1 MEERKKWIVLAIIS
15 GFIALLFI
23 PIYQTRVISYGIDA
37 YSSHKPIFGNRS
49 EKIALKTA
57 SHTRAIGLILVDM
70 RRSENPTDVSVR
82 ITDAKTN
89 ALIAQPTIPKEEIK
103 DDSFA
108 FASLEDTAIPADTDI
123 QIELSAPDATNKNP
137 IGMRFGEKNID
148 PAIALKE
155 RVPLWNAI
163 ITIGKN
169 RASDWKHV
177 GIAAAA
183 SLFIALP
190 ALLGKN
196 NKRYWLIALALII
209 IAGLYSRFW
218 ITSQFGGVS
227 GGDAYNYL
235 AISTAL
241 SELQNPF
248 ENAKRLPGY
257 PLLLVPILVSG
268 AFDEQ
273 FVMRSIQIIASMW
286 AIAALA
292 LLVRSLKIS
301 WPVAIASGAILAFQK
316 DYFWTSTRPE
326 PYALYAALLI
336 TALWLYIRIYQK
348 APAYYSVL
356 FGIILGYS
364 AMVRQ
369 EGFVFAAVLG
379 ACSLV
384 YEFYSLKKHGKQTW
398 ISSVKRFSLM
408 YLSALLI
415 VLPFFIHN
423 ISSYGTPFYTPYLEG
438 ERLQIV
444 DSFHAFKD
452 ATGATWGVL
461 GSMWKP
467 AWDQLERLDFTTLPF
482 MASVIGMWS
491 WYAFLRSNQAKKY
504 APFIFV
510 LFFIA
515 WVALIAGAVYAKP
528 FINGNLPIITAGFIL
543 ASIPVFL
550 LETKFAGLVILL
562 VLISQLGVATWF
574 HPFPKHYEQSYP
586 FIVLMIAT
594 ALLARLPDRKLL
606 AASGIALA
614 LLPFFLVASF
624 LAQKGN
630 AAIDRQNEDAALD
643 SVTYRAARYA
653 RDLPGPT
660 GFDQAYLPARLY
672 FDPNAIYFPSE
683 DNPSQEMEQRWL
695 NEHPIKTLVITN
707 SNNVF
712 KKPYPDWK
720 HLVTFKAAS
729 HDERIEEA
737 SIYEL
742 P

>member
-1 MEERKKWIVLAIIS
+1 MAKKNRIIFGIAAIAC
-15 GFIALLFI
+15 IAFFA
-23 PIYQTRVISYGIDA
+23 PIYQTRVVSYGIDA

-49 EKIALKTA
+49 EKFSIKTA
-57 SHTRAIGLILVDM
+57 SHTRSIGVILVNM
-70 RRSENPTDVSVR
+70 RRSESLTDVSVR
-82 ITDAKTN
+82 ITNTETGKT
-89 ALIAQPTIPKEEIK
+89 IAEKTIPKEEIK
-103 DDSFA
+103 DDAFA
-108 FASLEDTAIPADTDI
+108 FANLEDTAIPADTDI
-123 QIELSAPDATNKNP
+123 QIELSAPDATNQNP
-137 IGMRFGEKNID
+137 IGMRFGEKNIE
-148 PAIALKE
+148 PALALKE

-163 ITIGKN
+163 LTIGKN

-183 SLFIALP
+183 SWLVALP
-190 ALLGKN
+190 VLMGKN
-196 NKRYWLIALALII
+196 KKRYYLIALGII
-209 IAGLYSRFW
+209 IAAGLYSRFW
-218 ITSQFGGVS
+218 VTSGFGGVS

-241 SELQNPF
+241 SEFQNPF
-248 ENAKRLPGY
+248 ESAKRLPGY

-286 AIAALA
+286 AAVALAALA
-292 LLVRSLKIS
+292 RSLKIS
-301 WPVAIASGAILAFQK
+301 WPAAIASSAILAFQK

-336 TALWLYIRIYQK
+336 TALWLYVRIYQK

-356 FGIILGYS
+356 FGIVLGYS

-379 ACSLV
+379 TCSLG
-384 YEFYSLKKHGKQTW
+384 YELYLGFRTRTGMTW
-398 ISSVKRFSLM
+398 RTSAKRFALM
-408 YLSALLI
+408 HLPALLI

-423 ISSYGTPFYTPYLEG
+423 ISEYDTPFYTPYLEG

-452 ATGATWGVL
+452 AADATWGVL

-467 AWDQLERLDFTTLPF
+467 AWEQLERLDFTTLPF
-482 MASVIGMWS
+482 ITSVIGIWS
-491 WYAFLRSNQAKKY
+491 WYVFLRSNQAKKY
-504 APFIFV
+504 APLVTAFLI
-510 LFFIA
+510 IA
-515 WVALIAGAVYAKP
+515 WFALIAGAVYAKP
-528 FINGNLPIITAGFIL
+528 FISGNLPIITAGFIL

-550 LETKFAGLVILL
+550 LETKFAGVVILI

-586 FIVLMIAT
+586 LIILIIAT
-594 ALLARLPDRKLL
+594 ALLARLPKHNIL
-606 AASGIALA
+606 AASGMAMA
-614 LLPFFLVASF
+614 LLPFFLIASF
-624 LAQKGN
+624 LAQKVN
-630 AAIDRQNEDAALD
+630 AAIDRQNEDSALD

-653 RDLPGPT
+653 RDLPGPV

-683 DNPSQEMEQRWL
+683 ENPSQEMEQRWL
-695 NEHPIKTLVITN
+695 SEHPVKTLVVTN

-712 KKPYPDWK
+712 KNAYAGWK
-720 HLVTFKAAS
+720 HVATFKAAS

-737 SIYEL
+737 TVYEL

>member
-1 MEERKKWIVLAIIS
+1 MAKKNRIIFGVAAIAC
-15 GFIALLFI
+15 IALFA
-23 PIYQTRVISYGIDA
+23 PIYQTRVVSYGIDA
-37 YSSHKPIFGNRS
+37 YSNHKPIFGNRS

-57 SHTRAIGLILVDM
+57 SHTRAIGMIFVDM
-70 RRSENPTDVSVR
+70 RRSEHLTDVSVR

-108 FASLEDTAIPADTDI
+108 FANLEDTAIPAGADI
-123 QIELSAPDATNKNP
+123 HIELSAPDATNKNP
-137 IGMRFGEKNID
+137 IGMRFGEKNIE

-163 ITIGKN
+163 LTIGKN

-177 GIAAAA
+177 GIAAAG
-183 SLFIALP
+183 SLLVALP
-190 ALLGKN
+190 ALMGKN
-196 NKRYWLIALALII
+196 KKRYYLIVLGII
-209 IAGLYSRFW
+209 IAAGLYSRFW
-218 ITSQFGGVS
+218 VTSQFGGVS

-235 AISTAL
+235 AITTAL

-257 PLLLVPILVSG
+257 PLLLVPILVSE

-286 AIAALA
+286 AAVALAALA
-292 LLVRSLKIS
+292 RSLKLS

-326 PYALYAALLI
+326 PYALYAALLV
-336 TALWLYIRIYQK
+336 TALWLYVRIYQK
-348 APAYYSVL
+348 APAYYSII
-356 FGIILGYS
+356 FGIVLGYS

-379 ACSLV
+379 ACSLA
-384 YEFYSLKKHGKQTW
+384 YEMYAIKSHGLKIWKN
-398 ISSVKRFSLM
+398 SAMRFALM
-408 YLSALLI
+408 YLPALLI

-423 ISSYGTPFYTPYLEG
+423 ISEYGTPFYTPYLEG

-452 ATGATWGVL
+452 AIDATWGVL

-467 AWDQLERLDFTTLPF
+467 AWEQLERLDFTTLPF
-482 MASVIGMWS
+482 ITSVIGIWS
-491 WYAFLRSNQAKKY
+491 WYVFLRSNQAKKY
-504 APFIFV
+504 APLV
-510 LFFIA
+510 SALLVIA
-515 WVALIAGAVYAKP
+515 WLALIAGAVYAKP
-528 FINGNLPIITAGFIL
+528 FISGNLPIITAGFIL
-543 ASIPVFL
+543 ATIPVFL

-562 VLISQLGVATWF
+562 VLISQLGIATWF

-586 FIVLMIAT
+586 LIILMIAT
-594 ALLARLPDRKLL
+594 ALLARIPKHKIL
-606 AASGIALA
+606 ASSSIAMA

-624 LAQKGN
+624 LAQKVN
-630 AAIDRQNEDAALD
+630 AAIDRQNEDSALD

-653 RDLPGPT
+653 RDLPAPI

-683 DNPSQEMEQRWL
+683 ENPSQEMEQRWL
-695 NEHPIKTLVITN
+695 SEHPVKTLVVTN

-712 KKPYPDWK
+712 KKAHATWK
-720 HLVTFKAAS
+720 HLATFKAAS
-729 HDERIEEA
+729 DDERIEEA
-737 SIYEL
+737 TIYEL